1 MRLIFEKLIQILK
14 KMIEVLTSENDEEY
28 KTDYLEEELT
38 SCSHVIHPE
47 EIQTFLYVLKAWRTQ
62 IKNRLKLIANGK
74 KLNTIPDD
82 RCQFKIGIQMTSST
96 IDGIGCMFPTIL
108 TDILASKIDEV
119 GYLTLFLPYDYSLK
133 EEAGSLLSEAIIIF
147 DRIMDS
153 QRATHIFVTGI
164 PETLWVYNSI
174 HEDLYP
180 NDDVCLSSSL
190 TMDEYFNVNGEI
202 LYTNIDHHRS
212 FVSEEAVISTK
223 GEVRVSGI
231 QDLIECGL
239 EVDKKVLGVAD
250 SFETL
255 EDRFRKVAD
264 YFETLEDRFR
274 KLDEEDWC
282 YGVPISSTYIT
293 FAVFIKLIDQLL
305 SNGEKENWIEP
316 YRQIAIKLQLL
327 DICRG
332 ISGMECDYEGCRYE
346 AWKKV

>member
-1 MRLIFEKLIQILK
+1 
-14 KMIEVLTSENDEEY
+14 
-28 KTDYLEEELT
+28 
-38 SCSHVIHPE
+38 
-47 EIQTFLYVLKAWRTQ
+47 
-62 IKNRLKLIANGK
+62 
-74 KLNTIPDD
+74 
-82 RCQFKIGIQMTSST
+82 
-96 IDGIGCMFPTIL
+96 
-108 TDILASKIDEV
+108 
-119 GYLTLFLPYDYSLK
+119 
-133 EEAGSLLSEAIIIF
+133 
-147 DRIMDS
+147 MDS

-255 EDRFRKVAD
+255 EDRFRK
-264 YFETLEDRFR
+264 
-274 KLDEEDWC
+274 LDEEDWC

-305 SNGEKENWIEP
+305 SHGEK
-316 YRQIAIKLQLL
+316 RKL
-327 DICRG
+327 D
-332 ISGMECDYEGCRYE
+332 
-346 AWKKV
+346 